1 VAAVKPEIPPDEPV
15 PEAPASAS
23 DADGWALLDGMRR
36 KLDDQATLARK
47 TQTQVG
53 QLAESI
59 AALVEQQRKR
69 SRALN
74 LNSFV
79 AYAIFT
85 ILLGGAFYV
94 LFNSR
99 ASELVGERDRATNE
113 RDLATKR
120 ADVATADVA
129 ARDAADAKAW
139 DVYQLL
145 ETGKRTEA
153 KDALAALDA
162 APLSKTERALLAARA
177 HESQVVAIDT
187 AFKTALA
194 AFKAGRYVD
203 VIAPLETALAS
214 EPTGARAI
222 QIKYYLGVAYAKG
235 NELDKAI
242 AHLTAAVAGD
252 VDIDDAR
259 FQLASALDRAGQY
272 PRARAEYDRFAT
284 AKPQSPHAMFAMR
297 RSATLARMPA
307 APGAAGSAGAGS
319 AAPKAMPVPPP
330 LLPGPGS
337 GSGSAAPKAPAV
349 VPKPLAGS
357 GSSGSAAPT
366 GNPVDDAIP

>member
-1 VAAVKPEIPPDEPV
+1 MAAVKPEIPPDEPV

-113 RDLATKR
+113 RDLAIKR

-307 APGAAGSAGAGS
+307 APVAGAGSAGPGS
-319 AAPKAMPVPPP
+319 AAPKAMPV
-330 LLPGPGS
+330 PGPGS

-349 VPKPLAGS
+349 VPKPPLAGS